1 MWPLVLGD
9 LLCVATCSLLLY
21 SGCSFDENEGGC
33 VRTENHVCRSM
44 QTEIFSIVSD
54 REGATLFMDPA
65 GVDMFKR
72 AVRCRCRFGCSKRSG
87 FESDNLIDGSRFDDC
102 RVWAS

>member
-1 MWPLVLGD
+1 MPL
-9 LLCVATCSLLLY
+9 ASLLLY

-33 VRTENHVCRSM
+33 VRSESHVCRSM

-65 GVDMFKR
+65 GVEMFKR
-72 AVRCRCRFGCSKRSG
+72 AVRSLSSQCPLTGLQWIRN
-87 FESDNLIDGSRFDDC
+87 DNLIWNCAG
-102 RVWAS
+102 